1 MSTPHR
7 RPLVLLRRA
16 LPLLLIGA
24 CKSDGGL
31 GPNDYAPLQ
40 CGQGNGAAASNA
52 IGPEGG
58 TVTVRGHSLTVP
70 AGAVNA
76 RTEFSITEDR
86 TGYIGVEVLPHG
98 TQFLKDATLSLS
110 YGRCGGNPAGF
121 RDLRILEVESG
132 TTRPKRVMPTVV
144 DSATRTV
151 RTSRLNHLS
160 GYLVGGNRQS
170 Q

>member
-1 MSTPHR
+1 MPTSHR
-7 RPLVLLRRA
+7 RSLVLLRRA
-16 LPLLLIGA
+16 LPLLLVGA
-24 CKSDGGL
+24 CSRDSVGL
-31 GPNDYAPLQ
+31 NDYRPLE
-40 CGQGNGAAASNA
+40 CGQGNGAAAAVA

-76 RTEFSITEDR
+76 RTPFSITEDR
-86 TGYIGVEVLPHG
+86 TGYIGVEVRPHG

-121 RDLRILEVESG
+121 RNLRIVEVDSG
-132 TTRPKRVMPTVV
+132 TTKVRRVMPTVV

-160 GYLVGGNRQS
+160 GYLIAGT
-170 Q
+170 